1 LIERARPHHEEFSVR
16 ILIADDHEIV
26 RRLLRLMLEARPN
39 VEVTEAADGEEA
51 VRKAAATAPDVIIL
65 DVNMPVLTGVSA
77 AKEIR
82 EILPHVPILLLSMY
96 DQEQLEDE
104 LRLVDVQGFI
114 QKIDVMSKLPQALD
128 SLEPSRLP

>member
-1 LIERARPHHEEFSVR
+1 VR

-51 VRKAAATAPDVIIL
+51 VRKAANTSPDVIIL

-96 DQEQLEDE
+96 DQEQLADE
-104 LRLVDVQGFI
+104 LRFVDVQGFI

-128 SLEPSRLP
+128 SLQVEPSRLP

>member
-1 LIERARPHHEEFSVR
+1 MR

-51 VRKAAATAPDVIIL
+51 VRKAANTSPDVIIL

-96 DQEQLEDE
+96 DQEQLADE
-104 LRLVDVQGFI
+104 LRFVDVQGFI

-128 SLEPSRLP
+128 SLQVEPSRLP